1 MAAALEAAS
10 PIAGRAE
17 DQGGETVAAR
27 GTARNMP
34 TTAVKTMSATT
45 LGLPSSK

>member
-10 PIAGRAE
+10 PMPIVPKASASS
-17 DQGGETVAAR
+17 GGSP

-34 TTAVKTMSATT
+34 TTAVNTISATT
-45 LGLPSSK
+45 FGLPSSK